1 MAVVATV
8 TLTFILVGK
17 INTLAPVVTM
27 PFLLTYA
34 AIDYSYFALAQTFD
48 IQLRREERFRAQDFQ
63 SPTFDASPR
72 EGYGSVTHNHSEA
85 ADKFGSD
92 LDKLFPE
99 RNHHK
104 KNNVSLFF
112 VIFYYYVFCIEFEVN
127 APQGLPY
134 ARFYNLVYGHVRFE
148 VFTAVIMKNGIF
160 WDVKPCGSCKN
171 RRFGGT

>member
-8 TLTFILVGK
+8 TLTFILMGQ

-63 SPTFDASPR
+63 SPTFETSPHG
-72 EGYGSVTHNHSEA
+72 GYGAMQYRQSEA
-85 ADKFGSD
+85 VDKFGTD

-99 RNHHK
+99 RTHHK
-104 KNNVSLFF
+104 KHTVSVFIGAVYVLLLQKWNFVLCFSECTLMLFEGSKECIS
-112 VIFYYYVFCIEFEVN
+112 VILQC
-127 APQGLPY
+127 
-134 ARFYNLVYGHVRFE
+134 LVMNS
-148 VFTAVIMKNGIF
+148 IIF
-160 WDVKPCGSCKN
+160 LC
-171 RRFGGT
+171 

>member
-8 TLTFILVGK
+8 TLTFILVGH

-63 SPTFDASPR
+63 SPTFDTSPHG
-72 EGYGSVTHNHSEA
+72 GYGAVECRHSDA
-85 ADKFGSD
+85 VDKFGSD

-99 RNHHK
+99 RTHHK
-104 KNNVSLFF
+104 KHSVSLL
-112 VIFYYYVFCIEFEVN
+112 I
-127 APQGLPY
+127 G
-134 ARFYNLVYGHVRFE
+134 
-148 VFTAVIMKNGIF
+148 AV
-160 WDVKPCGSCKN
+160 
-171 RRFGGT
+171 